1 MNIKIILD
9 KATNFT
15 LNRLSELI
23 GILLVVTSIILMISL
38 ISYSPED
45 PNFIF
50 NNEAQINN
58 LLGFKGSVVSDVLFQ
73 SIGLIS
79 ILLSVTIFITGINVL
94 RSKHTIILIE
104 NLFFSILYCLC
115 CSLFFTFFYSESF
128 WLSINGNG
136 GFIGKFL
143 EKSFIFSIIDIN
155 QKFSFY
161 FFIIFIFILFLLS
174 INFNPKKFLLF
185 IKSLKKF
192 IFIKN
197 KNIEKFKEIKTSSSY
212 ENNSLTQENFSF
224 SKEKT
229 ENIKKKSSIYL
240 Q

>member
-1 MNIKIILD
+1 MEFKKIANNSFDFVIKRFIELLGFCIAILGLMLFI
-9 KATNFT
+9 A
-15 LNRLSELI
+15 
-23 GILLVVTSIILMISL
+23 LL
-38 ISYSPED
+38 SYSPED

-115 CSLFFTFFYSESF
+115 GSLFFTFFYSESF

-155 QKFSFY
+155 QKFSF
-161 FFIIFIFILFLLS
+161 FWGRQSNFERPELIL
-174 INFNPKKFLLF
+174 
-185 IKSLKKF
+185 
-192 IFIKN
+192 
-197 KNIEKFKEIKTSSSY
+197 
-212 ENNSLTQENFSF
+212 
-224 SKEKT
+224 
-229 ENIKKKSSIYL
+229 
-240 Q
+240 